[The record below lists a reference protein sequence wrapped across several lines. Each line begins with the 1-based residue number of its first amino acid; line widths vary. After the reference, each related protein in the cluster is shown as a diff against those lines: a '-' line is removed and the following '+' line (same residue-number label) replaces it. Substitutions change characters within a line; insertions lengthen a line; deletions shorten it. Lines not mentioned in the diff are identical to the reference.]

1 MTGWIP
7 DAVDMIYYID
17 MKFIDKE
24 YKDME
29 HTDSKTLLKAI
40 KIFKERYGILKP
52 LNTEGIEKILKELK
66 EKK

>member
-40 KIFKERYGILKP
+40 KIFKERYGILEP